1 MAYNDKY
8 WVDKSARAKIAKEHT
23 KQMQEKYADE
33 INECVERSRI
43 YDNSNTS
50 LKVSEN
56 IPTVIVDDI
65 DSVGAIFKYGNKK
78 TCVLNFSSYKN
89 PGGMFIKG
97 SKAQEECLCRRSNLY
112 PVLKSF
118 VYPLPKISTIY
129 TPGISVIKD
138 NKYNLYGIP
147 YKVNVLSA
155 AMCKLHEG
163 DVFTKEHCL
172 LAKQKIEHLLKT
184 ALHFNQRKLVL
195 GAWGCGAYHCP
206 PDTIAKIFKIVLDD
220 PMFKNQFEEICFAI
234 LDWQGK
240 NYQAFSKVFK

>member
-1 MAYNDKY
+1 MAYKFEMTPDRMKFIYIFNDTM
-8 WVDKSARAKIAKEHT
+8 AKINQNEVTEIVNNSTGFTDEDNIDFERKNFDT
-23 KQMQEKYADE
+23 K
-33 INECVERSRI
+33 I
-43 YDNSNTS
+43 YLDNKDTFDKAIEMGGEVAVLNMAS
-50 LKVSEN
+50 LKN
-56 IPTVIVDDI
+56 
-65 DSVGAIFKYGNKK
+65 A
-78 TCVLNFSSYKN
+78 
-89 PGGMFIKG
+89 GGGVRIG
-97 SKAQEECLCRRSNLY
+97 CKAQEECLCRRSNLY

-118 VYPLPKISTIY
+118 IYPLPKISTIY

-138 NKYNLYGIP
+138 NKYNLYGTP

-172 LAKQKIEHLLKT
+172 IAKQKIEHLLKT